1 MDGTA
6 ADMLG
11 AMRRFGSFL
20 ALVLA
25 LAPAAL
31 AQTAPFRIVNRTDA
45 AITALHAV
53 RATREDWGPNLL
65 TRGPLPPTEAFQLR
79 ANESAGCRFNIRLV
93 LSDGREVVVR
103 DHDICA
109 NRIIEA
115 VLATP
120 QTEAPAAAAPG
131 APPPPVAAAQPA
143 VKPPPLPP
151 PTVAGVPPPP
161 PPAPVRPN
169 PAARVSSGT
178 GFVIGR
184 DLVMTNHH
192 VVEACR
198 RILVRTHDNRLLE
211 AAMPARVDSRRDLAV
226 LSVAGEPGPALTFR
240 TNPPRRG
247 DAVVT
252 YGFPLT
258 GVLASGPTLTTG
270 EVSALAG
277 LGDNPQQIQISA
289 PVQAGNSGG
298 PLLDRQGNVI
308 AVIVSKL
315 DAVREAQRTGDIP
328 QNVNFAVRATEA
340 LEFLRRIGVT
350 VQTAESRGAERSAAE
365 VGEMAH
371 RSTVLVRCER

>member
-1 MDGTA
+1 
-6 ADMLG
+6 
-11 AMRRFGSFL
+11 MRRIAATF
-20 ALVLA
+20 ALA
-25 LAPAAL
+25 LAPLAMAPVVL
-31 AQTAPFRIVNRTDA
+31 AQSAPFRIVNRTDA

-53 RATREDWGPNLL
+53 RASREDWGPNLL

-103 DHDICA
+103 DHDVCV

-115 VLATP
+115 VLTTP
-120 QTEAPAAAAPG
+120 ETRPPAAAA
-131 APPPPVAAAQPA
+131 APPPPAPEPPAPVATAQPS

-151 PTVAGVPPPP
+151 PTVAAVPPPP
-161 PPAPVRPN
+161 APAPVRPN

-178 GFVIGR
+178 GFVIGP

-198 RILVRTHDNRLLE
+198 RILVRTHDDRLLE

-226 LSVAGEPGPALTFR
+226 LTVSGNPGPALTFR

-247 DAVVT
+247 DSVVT

-277 LGDNPQQIQISA
+277 LGDNQQQIQISA

-298 PLLDRQGNVI
+298 PLLDRQGNVV

-340 LEFLRRIGVT
+340 LEFLRRIGVH
-350 VQTAESRGAERSAAE
+350 VQATESRGPERSAAE
-365 VGEMAH
+365 VGESVH